1 MTDTSK
7 TSEQIASFPHMEED
21 GIEQHRQPTSPSK
34 LAIRGWSSRLAGC
47 VSGGLLI
54 LAATGLWLYLMP
66 FSVASQFQLILHVAI
81 GLLAV
86 VPCLYYQGHHIATWY
101 RQKVTASMLMGYA
114 LTAVLMLCLLSGI
127 VLTWRAA
134 AGPRLPQNWDVLHLL
149 SGFVA
154 TGLIVSHLTSAFL
167 RRRQS
172 ARSDRLLAA
181 AQRTYAIRI
190 AALIA
195 LAGIAVAASGLAWPG
210 SMAEKSLPESY
221 RLSKYS
227 EQFEE
232 YRGSPFAP
240 SYATTAGQTLVDPSY
255 LSGSSSCGT
264 AGCHE
269 QILAEWEPSAHR
281 FSAMNPSFQQI
292 QRNFAADRGPEET
305 RYCAGCHDPISLF
318 AGAKD
323 IHNMDLA
330 APGMQEGC
338 SCVVCHSIAQVDQRG
353 NADYVLVPPRKYV
366 WEGTAGWKKR
376 VSDFLIRAYPRQ
388 HLADYD
394 RTLLRTPEFCGACH
408 KQFIPE
414 ALNRFGLVAGQN
426 QYDEWR
432 KSHWHA
438 DDPAKDLACMDCHMR
453 LVTDSSDPGRGEAGA
468 VRRSRD
474 DGAHRHHGTIA
485 TNFLMPQIL
494 HLPHWE
500 NQVRLTEEWIRG
512 ETVIPEIAHLWP
524 AGPVAGVKI
533 IAPNTARAGE
543 EVNIRT
549 VVMNQKA
556 GHNLTTG
563 PLDFMRAW
571 VHLRVV
577 DAQGRTIAE
586 WGAID
591 PKTRRITDSAG
602 QEHRIGNSRK
612 EGTLV
617 LEGQPID
624 GDGKPILRHELWTM
638 AGGKGKRVIFPGY
651 SDNHSYIF
659 RVPDSAEGTLRILAD
674 FNYRRYR
681 QEFLD
686 LTLPD
691 MENESG
697 VYQPT
702 VAQSSHEARIT
713 VIKDDKAGSDPNP

>member
-1 MTDTSK
+1 MSDTSK
-7 TSEQIASFPHMEED
+7 TSEQAASPPYTDD
-21 GIEQHRQPTSPSK
+21 GGSKQHTPPTSPSG
-34 LAIRGWSSRLAGC
+34 LVIRGWNSRLAGV
-47 VSGGLLI
+47 VSACLLI
-54 LAATGLWLYLMP
+54 LAGTGLWLYLMP
-66 FSVASQFQLILHVAI
+66 FSVASQLQLILHVAI
-81 GLLAV
+81 GLLVAV
-86 VPCLYYQGHHIATWY
+86 PSLYYQGHHIATWY
-101 RQKVTASMLMGYA
+101 RQRVTASMVMGYA
-114 LTAVLMLCLLSGI
+114 LTACLMLCLLSGI
-127 VLTWRAA
+127 VLTWHAA
-134 AGPRLPQNWDVLHLL
+134 TGPRLPQDWDMLHLL
-149 SGFVA
+149 SGLLA
-154 TGLIVSHLTSAFL
+154 AGLVVLHVTSAFL
-167 RRRQS
+167 RRRHS
-172 ARSDRLLAA
+172 ARTDRVMTS
-181 AQRTYAIRI
+181 AQRTYLRRVLALPVLVGATV
-190 AALIA
+190 AAL
-195 LAGIAVAASGLAWPG
+195 GLAWPVAI
-210 SMAEKSLPESY
+210 AEKDLSETY
-221 RLSKYS
+221 KLSKYT
-227 EQFEE
+227 EQFDE

-240 SYATTAGQTLVDPSY
+240 SYATTANEKLVDPAF

-281 FSAMNPSFQQI
+281 FSAMNPPFQQI
-292 QRNFAADRGPEET
+292 QRNFAKDRGPEET

-338 SCVVCHSIAQVDQRG
+338 SCIVCHSIAQVDQRG

-366 WEGTAGWKKR
+366 WEGMLGWKKK

-394 RTLLRTPEFCGACH
+394 RTLLRTPEFCGTCH

-414 ALNRFGLVAGQN
+414 ALNRFGLVPGQN

-432 KSHWHA
+432 NSHWHVDA
-438 DDPAKDLACMDCHMR
+438 PDKDLTCVDCHMR
-453 LVTDSSDPGRGEAGA
+453 LVEDSTDPGRGEAGA
-468 VRRSRD
+468 IRRSGD

-485 TNFLMPQIL
+485 TNFLMPQVL

-500 NQVRLTEEWIRG
+500 SQVRLTEEWIRG

-524 AGPVAGVKI
+524 PGPVATI
-533 IAPNTARAGE
+533 TITAPDKVQPGE
-543 EVNIRT
+543 DVQIRT
-549 VVMNQKA
+549 VVSNRKA

-577 DAQGRTIAE
+577 DAQGDTVAE

-591 PKTRRITDSAG
+591 PKTRRITDSSG
-602 QEHRIGNSRK
+602 QEHQIGNSRK

-659 RVPDSAEGTLRILAD
+659 RVPDSAEGALHVLAD

-691 MENESG
+691 MEEESG

-702 VAQSSHEARIT
+702 VTQSSVEAWIT
-713 VIKDDKAGSDPNP
+713 VVENSNATSDLSP